1 MFYTCYKLSCV
12 SRKWVR
18 TRLTK
23 CRHCPLSST
32 LLTWYPGHLL
42 KISGGLYAISSTSN
56 CTANTHYCWGG
67 SFPHWNCS
75 YCFHVTFFQ
84 VSWVCLE
91 LISVTQYTLCLAIHL
106 IYDTGINISII
117 QEISEARC
125 YHISCPTLYS
135 SILYADHLCM
145 RY

>member
-1 MFYTCYKLSCV
+1 MAAQDFFKLSCV

-42 KISGGLYAISSTSN
+42 KIPGLYAISSTSN

-75 YCFHVTFFQ
+75 YCFHTTFFQ
-84 VSWVCLE
+84 VSHFTENSFHTPC
-91 LISVTQYTLCLAIHL
+91 IPCYTLYIW
-106 IYDTGINISII
+106 YYTINTSII
-117 QEISEARC
+117 QEISGTSC
-125 YHISCPTLYS
+125 YHISCPALRS